1 MRARAAP
8 ADACRPALCRSRA
21 WADRNAAASL
31 RRDRLERLGAELA
44 PQALAEQHV
53 LGLAQLRIVPEQA
66 LRAQARALE
75 QLESLTRAL
84 LEAETLDA
92 PAAYAA
98 AAVPMRSAEADDSA
112 LADAPVPAGV
122 GH

>member
-1 MRARAAP
+1 LLTEH
-8 ADACRPALCRSRA
+8 RP
-21 WADRNAAASL
+21 
-31 RRDRLERLGAELA
+31 
-44 PQALAEQHV
+44 
-53 LGLAQLRIVPEQA
+53 
-66 LRAQARALE
+66 

-98 AAVPMRSAEADDSA
+98 AAVPMRSTGAEASA
-112 LADAPVPAGV
+112 PADAPVPATV